1 MDTYELVTLLGI
13 TADMT
18 KEYIQQKLFDYFREI
33 YDGQVSDI
41 EVEDIADSCLDSVLD
56 YVKENLQ

>member
-18 KEYIQQKLFDYFREI
+18 KEDIQQKLFDYFREI

>member
-18 KEYIQQKLFDYFREI
+18 KEDIQQKLFDYFRGI

>member
-18 KEYIQQKLFDYFREI
+18 KEDIQQKLFDYFREI

-41 EVEDIADSCLDSVLD
+41 EVEGIADSCLDSVLD

>member
-18 KEYIQQKLFDYFREI
+18 KEDIQQKLFDYFREI

-41 EVEDIADSCLDSVLD
+41 EVGDIADSCLDSVLD